1 MLTGK
6 KKPTGFIASV
16 DEKNKNKLKHF
27 AKALTKDG
35 IKVEKV
41 STMLGYISGKTNTP
55 LEELKKKYKPKGL
68 DIELDR
74 EVSI

>member
-1 MLTGK
+1 MLPTK
-6 KKPTGFIASV
+6 KKLTGFIASV
-16 DEKNKNKLKHF
+16 DEKNKSKLKDI

-41 STMLGYISGKTNTP
+41 STMLGYISGKANTS

-74 EVSI
+74 EVNI

>member
-1 MLTGK
+1 MPTGK

-16 DEKNKNKLKHF
+16 SEKNKSKIKAL

-41 STMLGYISGKTNTP
+41 STMLGYISGKANTS
-55 LEELKKKYKPKGL
+55 LEEMKKKYKPKGL
-68 DIELDR
+68 DIEMDR